1 MISLDDNQL
10 DRLLT
15 TSDKRAWVDIT
26 DLDKNLHIG
35 QVYLRLSTRLMDKSM
50 HNILDLSVLTIDEE
64 FRNSGYGSAT
74 IKNILNIAQVRMP
87 VYGVYVENV
96 LSTQLA
102 TILVKKF
109 KFHILTRQ
117 LPDRGYF
124 KRVNYGLF

>member
-1 MISLDDNQL
+1 MILLDDNQL

-74 IKNILNIAQVRMP
+74 IKYMLRM
-87 VYGVYVENV
+87 
-96 LSTQLA
+96 
-102 TILVKKF
+102 F
-109 KFHILTRQ
+109 
-117 LPDRGYF
+117 
-124 KRVNYGLF
+124 